1 MSSPRKV
8 RIAGVGHYLPKRVV
22 PSSELETRLG
32 VKPGWIER
40 RSGVALRRW
49 ASREAGESNSWM
61 GAQAALEACA
71 DAGIEPGDIDLII
84 NASGTPEQTIPDGA
98 PLIQVQLGLGESGIP
113 CMSVHTTC
121 ISFLHAFDVASSLLT
136 THAYK
141 RILIVSAEVASVA
154 LNFEEKES
162 ASLFGDA
169 AAAVVLER
177 GTDGDEGAIHR
188 SHFATYGV
196 GAHFTEVPG
205 GGSRLH
211 PNHPDSK
218 PSDQTFHMQG
228 KKVLRL
234 AFRHGE
240 EFLEALYPGLSKGLG
255 DIQCVVP
262 HQASRVGLRAF
273 GAFGWQSERIVTTL
287 ADVGNCVAASIPY
300 TLYRAIKDGRLKRG
314 ERFLLFGTGAGLS
327 YGGIVATY

>member
-1 MSSPRKV
+1 MSSPIRV

-22 PSSELETRLG
+22 PSSELEPRLG
-32 VKPGWIER
+32 VEAGWIER
-40 RSGVALRRW
+40 RSGVSERRW
-49 ASREAGESNSWM
+49 ASAEAGESNSWM

-71 DAGIEPGDIDLII
+71 DAGIEPADIDLII

-113 CMSVHTTC
+113 CMSIHTTC
-121 ISFLHAFDVASSLLT
+121 ISFLHAFDVASSLLM
-136 THAYK
+136 THAYQ

-154 LNFEEKES
+154 LNFEERES

-169 AAAVVLER
+169 AAAVVMEAS
-177 GTDGDEGAIHR
+177 GEHASAIHR

-234 AFRHGE
+234 ALRNGV
-240 EFLEALYPGLSKGLG
+240 EFLETLSPGLSKGLG
-255 DIQCVVP
+255 DIDCVIP
-262 HQASRVGLRAF
+262 HQASRVGLRVF
-273 GAFGWQSERIVTTL
+273 GAFGWPNDRIVTTL
-287 ADVGNCVAASIPY
+287 AEVGNCVAASIPY
-300 TLYRAIKDGRLKRG
+300 TLYRAIKSGKLKRG

>member
-1 MSSPRKV
+1 MSPLKV
-8 RIAGVGHYLPKRVV
+8 RITGIGHYLPKRVV
-22 PSSELETRLG
+22 PSAELEPRLG
-32 VKPGWIER
+32 VEAGWIER
-40 RSGVALRRW
+40 RSGVAERRW
-49 ASREAGESNSWM
+49 ANAEAGESNSWM
-61 GAQAALEACA
+61 GAQAALEACD
-71 DAGIEPGDIDLII
+71 DAGIKPSDIDLII

-98 PLIQVQLGLGESGIP
+98 PLIQVHLGLGESGIP

-154 LNFEEKES
+154 LNFDEKES

-169 AAAVVLER
+169 AAAVVLEASGEHTSALHTR
-177 GTDGDEGAIHR
+177 RFE
-188 SHFATYGV
+188 TYGV

-211 PNHPDSK
+211 PNHPGSK

-234 AFRHGE
+234 AFKHGE
-240 EFLEALYPGLSKGLG
+240 AFLEALYPGLSKGLG
-255 DIQCVVP
+255 DIECVVP
-262 HQASRVGLRAF
+262 HQASRVGLRVF
-273 GAFGWQSERIVTTL
+273 GAFGWPSERIVTTL
-287 ADVGNCVAASIPY
+287 AEVGNCVAASIPY
-300 TLYRAIKDGRLKRG
+300 TLYRAIKSGQLKRG
-314 ERFLLFGTGAGLS
+314 QRFLMFGTGAGLS